1 MSPGPSHCHYGW
13 LASALGLGLSRL
25 NSHADSSVDE
35 RQQSAMDNQ
44 YDIDGGGLPK
54 TRLSELL
61 IRESWVRIPPGPP
74 QFCIENWATGR
85 VQTPPSWRLSPICR
99 PAVEAHTRRVDG
111 LHDYWDCPLR
121 RSNIR
126 RSVSANPLGCSIS
139 ETESFPPSS
148 RADPV
153 GPSR

>member
-1 MSPGPSHCHYGW
+1 RSPHCRLGSYRASSAPPPPSNHSRSHSSLRDRLLQQPRW

-74 QFCIENWATGR
+74 RFRIENWATGR
-85 VQTPPSWRLSPICR
+85 VQTPP
-99 PAVEAHTRRVDG
+99 T
-111 LHDYWDCPLR
+111 
-121 RSNIR
+121 
-126 RSVSANPLGCSIS
+126 
-139 ETESFPPSS
+139 
-148 RADPV
+148 
-153 GPSR
+153 

>member
-61 IRESWVRIPPGPP
+61 IRETWVRIPPGPP
-74 QFCIENWATGR
+74 QFCISNGATGPDSNAAYL
-85 VQTPPSWRLSPICR
+85 TIFANGSPSGI
-99 PAVEAHTRRVDG
+99 AQ
-111 LHDYWDCPLR
+111 
-121 RSNIR
+121 
-126 RSVSANPLGCSIS
+126 
-139 ETESFPPSS
+139 
-148 RADPV
+148 
-153 GPSR
+153 